1 MPSSWPTAFGG
12 GVAWRWVGAGVAVA
26 GLPAYE
32 CGQVAGGDEG
42 PCAVDD
48 VLYLVTDVF
57 DDALPGLGD
66 LVLVVVADASHIVG
80 GPVASRTTTGAV
92 PGAARRSRS
101 GMRCQ
106 AVLPRSQRRTHA
118 WTGFASASPVSA
130 CRRHVRQTRAA
141 SAYAARRW
149 SRQYRSRQG

>member
-1 MPSSWPTAFGG
+1 M
-12 GVAWRWVGAGVAVA
+12 A

-92 PGAARRSRS
+92 PGGRTQVTFWNAMPSCAAAFSAANACVDGFRICQPGVCLPTARSTSSRSERICRAPLVTAIQVPPGMSTRRS
-101 GMRCQ
+101 
-106 AVLPRSQRRTHA
+106 
-118 WTGFASASPVSA
+118 SAIA
-130 CRRHVRQTRAA
+130 D
-141 SAYAARRW
+141 
-149 SRQYRSRQG
+149 SRLGT